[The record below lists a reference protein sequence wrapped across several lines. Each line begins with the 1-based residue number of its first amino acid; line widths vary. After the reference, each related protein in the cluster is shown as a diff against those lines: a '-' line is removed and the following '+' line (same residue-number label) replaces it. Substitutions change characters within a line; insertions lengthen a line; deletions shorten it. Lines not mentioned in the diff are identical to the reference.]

1 MKIPQHEEQ
10 NLLQFLEECGGKVCE
25 GKSSYTLEGNIII
38 AQLSCSC
45 EAARILIKKSFC
57 LDQLD
62 ASEEAP
68 QEIRESPS
76 TIASEIRGWLS
87 QNRTVSV
94 AFLAKEIVKRS
105 QGTVS
110 SLLNN
115 PPQSFPTGAGREPW
129 QSMKDFLVNP
139 DEKAKLLNQLKA
151 RKGEHF
157 TDFALKYKNSRNKH
171 LSIWNI
177 SPFVI

>member
-1 MKIPQHEEQ
+1 MKVSPVTLWKEKEIPR
-10 NLLQFLEECGGKVCE
+10 
-25 GKSSYTLEGNIII
+25 III

-45 EAARILIKKSFC
+45 EAAQILIKKSFC

-94 AFLAKEIVKRS
+94 AFFAKEIVKRS

-139 DEKAKLLNQLKA
+139 DEKAKLLDQLKA

-157 TDFALKYKNSRNKH
+157 TDFALKYQNSRNKH

-177 SPFVI
+177 PPFVI